1 MRSPSPAYDYH
12 SEMDEVLARTEAL
25 TDEQKAEVELFD
37 SKFTSLLPMQVQCA
51 EGHLTG
57 AQSRPQQP
65 AEHNIR
71 RQALHLLTNVLHPHG
86 TCTAGFV

>member
-37 SKFTSLLPMQVQCA
+37 SKFTSLLPMQVQYYA
-51 EGHLTG
+51 RKGISLVRKAARSSPLSTTY
-57 AQSRPQQP
+57 ADRPC
-65 AEHNIR
+65 
-71 RQALHLLTNVLHPHG
+71 
-86 TCTAGFV
+86 TC